1 MKPLV
6 SILIPAYNA
15 EPYIAETLESALSQT
30 WGSIEIIVVDD
41 GSKDATLAISK
52 RYEKKGVK
60 VITQEQNRGQ
70 TVALNLCLAEAQGDY
85 IQYLDADD
93 ILEPQKI
100 EVQVNRLLKESKK
113 TLAIAPWAR
122 FYENNLLTA
131 KFMPNRDWK
140 DYENPID
147 WLIDGWTG
155 YGTMP
160 PSSWLYPRGVID
172 ESGLW
177 HESLTLNNDMEY
189 FTRAV
194 IASKKLVFCD
204 EARWYYR
211 SGNPSLSGQRSKQ
224 ALWSQ
229 YEVIRLSTER
239 LLAIENSDRTRYAS
253 ACYWQYFVFMA
264 YPQAPD
270 LVIKAEGNIRA
281 LGGCDLKPQGGTL
294 FKVIREV
301 LGWKLAIQAQ
311 KIYYRYRYAKRSN
324 PV

>member
-1 MKPLV
+1 MKLPLV

-15 EPYIAETLESALSQT
+15 EPYIAETLESALEQT
-30 WGSIEIIVVDD
+30 WGNTEIIVVDD
-41 GSKDATLAISK
+41 GSKDDTLAIAKTYESK
-52 RYEKKGVK
+52 GIK
-60 VITQEQNRGQ
+60 VIAQGQNKGQ
-70 TVALNLCLAEAQGDY
+70 TAALNRCLVEAQGDY

-100 EVQVNRLLKESKK
+100 EVQANRLLNEPKA

-122 FYENNLLTA
+122 FYENNLSTA
-131 KFMPNRDWK
+131 KFKPNQDWK

-160 PSSWLYPRGVID
+160 PSSWLYPRDVID
-172 ESGLW
+172 EIGLW

-194 IASKKLVFCD
+194 IASKKLVFCAD
-204 EARWYYR
+204 ARWYYR
-211 SGNPSLSGQRSKQ
+211 SGNPSLSGQRSEK

-239 LLAIENSDRTRYAS
+239 LLAVENSDRTRYAC
-253 ACYWQYFVFMA
+253 ACYWKSFVFVA
-264 YPQAPD
+264 YPQASD
-270 LVIKAEGNIRA
+270 LVTKAEKNIKV
-281 LGGCDLKPQGGTL
+281 LGGCDLKPDGGEM
-294 FKVIREV
+294 FRAMREI
-301 LGWKLAIQAQ
+301 LGWKLAMRLQ
-311 KIYYRYRYAKRSN
+311 KLYYKYRYGR
-324 PV
+324 